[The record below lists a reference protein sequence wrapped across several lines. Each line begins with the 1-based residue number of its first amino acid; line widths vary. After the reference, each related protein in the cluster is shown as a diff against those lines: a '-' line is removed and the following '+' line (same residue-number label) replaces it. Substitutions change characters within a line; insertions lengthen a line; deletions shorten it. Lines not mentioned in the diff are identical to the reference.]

1 MTIIFLE
8 ISISISGFII
18 HIQEIMEDA
27 INRMPLNCVLPAS
40 LRDIKYKLFPKL
52 KKYNKIN

>member
-27 INRMPLNCVLPAS
+27 INRMPLT
-40 LRDIKYKLFPKL
+40 LRLVPILNKFTTLGMPNS
-52 KKYNKIN
+52 KKVA